1 MIIYIRINELEKEF
15 IDNPWKI
22 KELYNLGIDYQS
34 NTIDG
39 IFEDKEFVVFDFRKY
54 DINLSNR
61 WNNYEVS
68 AGDAGIL
75 IEIISKRIE

>member
-15 IDNPWKI
+15 VDDPWKI
-22 KELYNLGIDYQS
+22 N
-34 NTIDG
+34 G

-61 WNNYEVS
+61 WNTYEIS